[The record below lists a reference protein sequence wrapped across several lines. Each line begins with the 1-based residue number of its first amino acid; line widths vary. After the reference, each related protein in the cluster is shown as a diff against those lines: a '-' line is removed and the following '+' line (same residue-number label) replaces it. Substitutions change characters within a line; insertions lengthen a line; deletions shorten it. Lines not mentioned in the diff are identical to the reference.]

1 MTEEFTPN
9 VNDIIEGNAR
19 FVAGFHEPDLGVQPT
34 RNVAVIACMDSRM
47 DIFALLGLANGESHI
62 IRNGGGVITD
72 DVIRSLCLSQRK
84 LGTREVILVHYTDCG
99 LQTVTEDSFKAE
111 LEDEL
116 GIKPWWALESFVDPY
131 ADGWAGSVDLVA
143 VRAQLADW
151 HAAAVQRGRGVPA
164 LMIVRHPEH
173 VSAARIRGVAL
184 ADSVHRQEADYHAVQ
199 RGELAP
205 YRFLERH
212 AWSPYRHLVAALV
225 GGH

>member
-84 LGTREVILVHYTDCG
+84 LGTREVILVHHTDCG

-131 ADGWAGSVDLVA
+131 ADVTQSIARLELSPFIPYKDNIHGFVYDVTTG
-143 VRAQLADW
+143 QLNLSLI
-151 HAAAVQRGRGVPA
+151 HISEPTR
-164 LMIVRHPEH
+164 
-173 VSAARIRGVAL
+173 
-184 ADSVHRQEADYHAVQ
+184 
-199 RGELAP
+199 P
-205 YRFLERH
+205 Y
-212 AWSPYRHLVAALV
+212 
-225 GGH
+225 